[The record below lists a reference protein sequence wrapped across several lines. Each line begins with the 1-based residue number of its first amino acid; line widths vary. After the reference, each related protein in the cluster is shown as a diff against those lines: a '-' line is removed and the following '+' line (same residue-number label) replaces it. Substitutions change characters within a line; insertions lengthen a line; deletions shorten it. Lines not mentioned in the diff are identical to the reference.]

1 LSGTIPSS
9 GDVPIAGAG
18 VTHAIAQG
26 PSLNKVVRGVPVV
39 IDYGGGYNGYI
50 TDETRPFV
58 VGELKERFRKPY
70 EVAKE
75 IVEDATLYGKEGVD
89 GTELFIRAEEKA
101 KKAGLEEYFMGFG
114 PGKVS
119 FVGHGLGLEINE
131 LPVITPRHHIILQE
145 GMVFAFEPK
154 FIFPGEGA
162 VGIEV
167 DFIVRKNEL
176 ERVTSTPIDLV
187 TI

>member
-1 LSGTIPSS
+1 
-9 GDVPIAGAG
+9 
-18 VTHAIAQG
+18 
-26 PSLNKVVRGVPVV
+26 
-39 IDYGGGYNGYI
+39 
-50 TDETRPFV
+50 
-58 VGELKERFRKPY
+58 
-70 EVAKE
+70 
-75 IVEDATLYGKEGVD
+75 
-89 GTELFIRAEEKA
+89 
-101 KKAGLEEYFMGFG
+101 MGFG

-167 DFIVRKNEL
+167 DYIVRKNEL
-176 ERVTSTPIDLV
+176 ERVTRTPIDLV
-187 TI
+187 VL